1 MALDVFRVSLG
12 FAIDEADGTE
22 AGHILSGSGAP
33 GGDGAEQDDAPVGS
47 IYLRTDASSTISV
60 VYQKITD
67 TNAAADWVQSASKD
81 YVDNLVNGLS
91 WREPVLV
98 RDNTTYA
105 DITAAETAAN
115 VGDTVDGVTITVG
128 DRLLFTDL
136 TTGDENVYI
145 VSGSSGNW
153 TFTEDDNAATDGDA
167 VLVQEGTSADQQ
179 WVYDGTNWVQFGGA
193 SSNAELGFIRTFIG
207 KTAAGA
213 ETPTYSS
220 TNIVTTGDSLET
232 AIGDLDAAMGDQTY
246 TEQNYVTNGQTF
258 TASID
263 ALDINLQDAF
273 DAIGDRTYTEQN
285 FVTDGQSLTASID
298 ALDIALG
305 DVVSLETVSATGI
318 NSPTTIDTVLVDD
331 VRASKWFV
339 YAFDE
344 GDPSQIRAEEV
355 WATHDGTAS
364 ADATEVDF
372 NRTSRLRINGNISGF
387 DIEVVLAGTG
397 ASQTMGLEIDAND
410 TVTVYATRLDV
421 VTP

>member
-1 MALDVFRVSLG
+1 MALDLYRVSLG
-12 FAIDEADGTE
+12 FAIDEDDGTE

-47 IYLRTDASSTISV
+47 IFLRTDASSTISV

-67 TNAAADWVQSASKD
+67 TNATADWVQSASKD
-81 YVDNLVNGLS
+81 YVDNLINGLS

-98 RDNTTYA
+98 LDSTTYA

-136 TTGDENVYI
+136 TTGNENVYE

-153 TFTEDDNAATDGDA
+153 TFTEDSNTATDGDA
-167 VLVQEGTSADQQ
+167 VLVQEGTNADQQ
-179 WVYDGTNWVQFGGA
+179 WVYDGTDWVQFGGA

-207 KTAAGA
+207 KSAAGS

-220 TNIVTTGDSLET
+220 TNIVTSGTSLEA

-285 FVTDGQSLTASID
+285 FVTDGQTLTASID

-305 DVVSLETVSATGI
+305 DVTSLQTSSATGI
-318 NSPTTIDTVLVDD
+318 TTATTVDTVLVDD

-344 GDPSQIRAEEV
+344 GDPTQVRAEEV
-355 WATHDGTAS
+355 YAVHDGTAS
-364 ADATEVDF
+364 ADATEVDW
-372 NRTSRLRINGNISGF
+372 NRASRLRLNGNISGF
-387 DIEVVLAGTG
+387 DIDVVLAGTG
-397 ASQTMGLEIDAND
+397 AAQTMGLQITSTD

-421 VTP
+421 FSV

>member
-1 MALDVFRVSLG
+1 MALDLYRVSLG
-12 FAIDEADGTE
+12 LAIDEDDGTE
-22 AGHILSGSGAP
+22 AGHVLSGGGAP

-47 IYLRTDASSTISV
+47 IFLRTDASSTISV

-67 TNAAADWVQSASKD
+67 TDSTSDWVQSASKD

-136 TTGDENVYI
+136 TTGNENVYE

-153 TFTEDDNAATDGDA
+153 TFTEDSNAATDGDA
-167 VLVQEGTSADQQ
+167 VLVQQGTSADQQ

-207 KTAAGA
+207 KTAAGS

-220 TNIVTTGDSLET
+220 TNIVTSGDSLEA

-285 FVTDGQSLTASID
+285 FVTDGESLTDSID

-305 DVVSLETVSATGI
+305 DVTSLETSSATGI
-318 NSPTTIDTVLVDD
+318 TTATTVDTVSVDD

-344 GDPSQIRAEEV
+344 GDPTQVRAEEV
-355 WATHDGTAS
+355 YAVHDGTAS
-364 ADATEVDF
+364 ADATEVDW
-372 NRTSRLRINGNISGF
+372 NRASRLRLNGNIAGF
-387 DIEVVLAGTG
+387 DIDVVLAGTG
-397 ASQTMGLEIDAND
+397 ASQTMGLQLSASD
-410 TVTVYATRLDV
+410 TITVYATRLDV
-421 VTP
+421 FSV